1 MLTEKCCCLREYI
14 VTQTPRQCTVEK
26 IEHLQESL
34 AWTLNQ
40 IGEFKEQLWSCI
52 DGKEG
57 WSWEALST
65 FEAVQ
70 SWGRVA
76 LALCASSF
84 LPSLLPPFSSSRL
97 SCYLSVFLRFPHSS
111 EIYTSLNGCPRVVH
125 CLFLI
130 YRPVAWIR
138 GLQRHF
144 PAGMFVIFLIAIVAS
159 P

>member
-1 MLTEKCCCLREYI
+1 MLLPSG

-26 IEHLQESL
+26 IRHLQESL

-40 IGEFKEQLWSCI
+40 IGEFQECLGVALMGRK
-52 DGKEG
+52 DGAGKL
-57 WSWEALST
+57 LST

-70 SWGRVA
+70 SWGSVA

-84 LPSLLPPFSSSRL
+84 LPSLLSPFSSSRL
-97 SCYLSVFLRFPHSS
+97 SCYLSVFLRSPHLS
-111 EIYTSLNGCPRVVH
+111 ENYTSLNGCPRVVH

-144 PAGMFVIFLIAIVAS
+144 PAGMLVIFLIAIVAS